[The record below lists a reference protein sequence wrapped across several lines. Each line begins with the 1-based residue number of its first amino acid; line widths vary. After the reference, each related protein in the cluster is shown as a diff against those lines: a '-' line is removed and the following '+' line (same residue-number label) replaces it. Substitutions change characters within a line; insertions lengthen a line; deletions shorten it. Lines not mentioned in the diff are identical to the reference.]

1 MGPVTKRA
9 QRRNGN
15 LMDPRQLAD
24 EQEIRRLRER
34 WAFGRD
40 YGDWDEIAACFH
52 PGATISISWY
62 EGDIAGFIEGSR
74 KLNAKRAPDER
85 GKHWLGG
92 ARYWIEGDRAVAET
106 DAMIL
111 GRVRLDGHLF
121 DTTTWA
127 RFYDLVERRDGDW
140 KIVQWKMIYDA
151 DRMDAVEPGKVP
163 ASFHENID
171 LSPYPAACAHL
182 CYRLAKS
189 GQSVGGNIVS
199 RGSEAEAACKDE
211 GRRWLAGGPV

>member
-1 MGPVTKRA
+1 
-9 QRRNGN
+9 
-15 LMDPRQLAD
+15 MDPQQLAD

-62 EGDIAGFIEGSR
+62 EGDVAGFIAGSK
-74 KLNAKRAPDER
+74 KLVAKRAPEER
-85 GKHWLGG
+85 GKHWLGS

-140 KIVQWKMIYDA
+140 KIIQWKMIYDA
-151 DRMDAVEPGKVP
+151 DRMDAVAPVTVP
-163 ASFHENID
+163 AAFHENID

-189 GQSVGGNIVS
+189 GQSVGGNIIS

-211 GRRWLAGGPV
+211 GRRWLAGEPV